1 MGGLQKVVQAD
12 VLCRF
17 EVRDTCGDDYRQYAF
32 LTAPSS
38 RSGTHPAQQV
48 FVCLE
53 PVDWDL
59 GIYDQGT
66 SEFAGLV
73 LQLQTLLYV
82 KPEGSFHLPLQPEPA
97 GRLRMFT
104 SDQFAAHLL
113 DLPVRV
119 DPARDSTMVSAHVMH
134 FQDILPSRVVITGV
148 SSSGLEMTATFDSAP
163 GDSPDPDDG
172 GEDTGLNHGDQ
183 IDDAEETH
191 FDLLSV
197 LEQQHACSED
207 TPATKKR
214 KGNNIS
220 SCSKKSAKRKEV
232 SFLDEPAAVVTGNPV
247 LDDPCLQSF
256 VSSESLHALRSA
268 YDICEGHDTT
278 ADVSNWAR
286 FEEGVASEDPC
297 ADIEDFETFQ
307 DVAVLA
313 ENASPG
319 GEQETDTIQYSMFC
333 LLFLHLNS
341 KKITWIQQNPFAKVQ
356 KQQKQVL
363 ACFSKLPLLHRWIMK
378 TIRFMFDAARVGW
391 KKVHAVF

>member
-82 KPEGSFHLPLQPEPA
+82 KPDGSLHLPLQPELS

-104 SDQFAAHLL
+104 SDQFAAYLL

-148 SSSGLEMTATFDSAP
+148 ASSGLEMTATFDSAP
-163 GDSPDPDDG
+163 GDSPDPDDR
-172 GEDTGLNHGDQ
+172 GEDDTVLNHGDP
-183 IDDAEETH
+183 IDHAEETH
-191 FDLLSV
+191 FDLLSM
-197 LEQQHACSED
+197 LEQQHVCSED
-207 TPATKKR
+207 TKKR
-214 KGNNIS
+214 KGNNS
-220 SCSKKSAKRKEV
+220 SGSKKSAKWEAV
-232 SFLDEPAAVVTGNPV
+232 SFLDEPTSVVTGNPV

-268 YDICEGHDTT
+268 YDICKGHEST
-278 ADVSNWAR
+278 ANASNWAR
-286 FEEGVASEDPC
+286 FDEGVASDDPC
-297 ADIEDFETFQ
+297 ADIEDSETFQ
-307 DVAVLA
+307 DAA
-313 ENASPG
+313 ENASC
-319 GEQETDTIQYSMFC
+319 GEQEADTQYF
-333 LLFLHLNS
+333 
-341 KKITWIQQNPFAKVQ
+341 K
-356 KQQKQVL
+356 
-363 ACFSKLPLLHRWIMK
+363 
-378 TIRFMFDAARVGW
+378 
-391 KKVHAVF
+391 